1 VYIVTPLISNSKSS
15 ELVKPRDGSLYNP
28 SEDTQATSVLGV
40 ASGDY
45 GSDAQP
51 AKRFTVWLRVVSP
64 VSDQDIGLASG
75 TPRFAAN
82 RGNGFDQRNELRDIV
97 CIGAGQYHSERNTV
111 SVRDDVVLAS
121 RFPPIRGIRTDLRPP
136 KRALTEP
143 ESATALDQ
151 SILSASRNLANITS
165 WIFSQTPA
173 FCQSRRY
180 RQQVMPEPHP
190 ISVGSI
196 SHGMPLLSTKMMPV
210 RTSRRSNGFRPGFR
224 YRRFFGGGSTGSIT
238 AHSSSLINSAAMCGP
253 PKRPSTHSI
262 AVSTLKNAHFVRGS
276 YFFLIKE

>member
-1 VYIVTPLISNSKSS
+1 MYIGTTFISDTESS
-15 ELVKPRDGSLYNP
+15 ELVKPGDGSFHNP
-28 SEDTQATSVLGV
+28 SKDSQTAAMLGV
-40 ASGDY
+40 TSRDDRGD
-45 GSDAQP
+45 S
-51 AKRFTVWLRVVSP
+51 KLSKCLTVGFRVISP
-64 VSDQDIGLASG
+64 VGNQDIGLL
-75 TPRFAAN
+75 PRAA
-82 RGNGFDQRNELRDIV
+82 RLSAHRRDRFDQRYKLGDIMG
-97 CIGAGQYHSERNTV
+97 IGAGQYHGEWNAV
-111 SVRDDVVLAS
+111 SVRDDVVFAS
-121 RFPPIRGIRTDLRPP
+121 RFPAVRGIRTDLRPP

-238 AHSSSLINSAAMCGP
+238 AHNSSLINSAAMRGP

-276 YFFLIKE
+276 KECL